1 MIKKISKKQNKNH
14 DDEVVT
20 RGILKQEFKKEF
32 SKFEKRFAK
41 KLDAKF
47 VTKEEFRNHE
57 DTMANMFGLVM
68 SELGNI
74 RNDIKEMRMENNNL
88 SWIVSRHDEYIQ
100 DLQLRVKTIE
110 QS

>member
-1 MIKKISKKQNKNH
+1 MIPKIAKKQNKNR
-14 DDEVVT
+14 DDEVIT
-20 RGILKQEFKKEF
+20 RGILKQEF
-32 SKFEKRFAK
+32 SKFEKRFEK

-47 VTKEEFRNHE
+47 VTKEEFRHHE

-74 RNDIKEMRMENNNL
+74 RNDIKEIRTEFTSLN
-88 SWIVSRHDEYIQ
+88 WIVNRHDESID
-100 DLQLRVKTIE
+100 DLQIRVKAIE